1 MNGKKHLRKC
11 QQEMFFCGHTGTCL
25 KLTAFA
31 DFPRHLKWMAFK
43 IGRGSQSMPHRQA
56 KWVFKKRKGSY
67 NRPVDPWF
75 YKIIFLPDGTM
86 GSASILTAAWQCHPD
101 CKKNCRKSFL
111 QFFNASSQILRALA
125 NRKSAKRFGAF
136 SV

>member
-43 IGRGSQSMPHRQA
+43 IGRGSQSMPHQTG
-56 KWVFKKRKGSY
+56 KMGFQKEKG
-67 NRPVDPWF
+67 
-75 YKIIFLPDGTM
+75 II
-86 GSASILTAAWQCHPD
+86 
-101 CKKNCRKSFL
+101 
-111 QFFNASSQILRALA
+111 
-125 NRKSAKRFGAF
+125 
-136 SV
+136 

>member
-1 MNGKKHLRKC
+1 M
-11 QQEMFFCGHTGTCL
+11 
-25 KLTAFA
+25 
-31 DFPRHLKWMAFK
+31 
-43 IGRGSQSMPHRQA
+43 
-56 KWVFKKRKGSY
+56 KG
-67 NRPVDPWF
+67 P
-75 YKIIFLPDGTM
+75 ILP

-125 NRKSAKRFGAF
+125 NRKIAKFFGAF